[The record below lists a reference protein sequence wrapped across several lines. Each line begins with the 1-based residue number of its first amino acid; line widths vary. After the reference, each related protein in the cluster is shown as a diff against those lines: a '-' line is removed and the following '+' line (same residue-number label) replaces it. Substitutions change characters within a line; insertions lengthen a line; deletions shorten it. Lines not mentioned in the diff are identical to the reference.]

1 MFKWL
6 KEKLYLGITPD
17 RYKSLRKH
25 KPRKAIKYLVEKQGA
40 ETLNCGYRVAI
51 YKHPANRLRYYPKH
65 HIVLEDAEYI
75 SSIFGIEFCGDSGFW
90 NDFDCCR
97 KAEKDGIKL
106 INDIPGLE
114 KGRYVDTPKN
124 RELCIHILEADP
136 RYRVENWLKTY
147 TQFGHA
153 YIREYGDPTV
163 LRNRD

>member
-6 KEKLYLGITPD
+6 KEKLFFGITPA

-25 KPRKAIKYLVEKQGA
+25 RTRKVVKYLAEKHSA
-40 ETLNCGYRVAI
+40 ETLNNGYRVAI
-51 YKHPANRLRYYPKH
+51 YQHPANRLEYYPRH
-65 HIVLEDAEYI
+65 MVIEDAEYV
-75 SSIFGIEFCGDSGFW
+75 SSIFGIDFSSKSGFW

-97 KAEKDGIKL
+97 KAEKNGIKL
-106 INDIPGLE
+106 INDMPGLE

-124 RELCIHILEADP
+124 RELCIHVLETDP
-136 RYRVENWLKTY
+136 RYRVENWLETY

-153 YIREYGDPTV
+153 YVKEYGDPTV